1 MKKKEEKNIL
11 NKLLIPSLILIIVL
25 LIILIVIIVFKNNND
40 FNKRLN
46 EAGYITTEEA
56 LKSTLDDLDLSR
68 SDVKDLDIELTYKYN
83 KDVYEINF
91 KYQDYEYEY
100 YVDANKGDILKSFKE
115 KDDDVIID
123 NKETEDKNN
132 NGNSSSNNTTS
143 NNTTSNNSTSNNS
156 TSNNSTTSKNY
167 ISRDKALSIAVSHA
181 KVNQNNIYD
190 IDIELD
196 YKYGQE
202 VYEIDFNYQG
212 YEYQYYI
219 DALKGDILHSFKER
233 D

>member
-1 MKKKEEKNIL
+1 MKKKEENNVL

-25 LIILIVIIVFKNNND
+25 LIILILIIVFKNNDND

-123 NKETEDKNN
+123 NNQTTEDKNN
-132 NGNSSSNNTTS
+132 NG
-143 NNTTSNNSTSNNS
+143 NS

-190 IDIELD
+190 VDIELD

-219 DALKGDILHSFKER
+219 DALKGNILHSFKER